1 MKLDFEQIRL
11 INALDD
17 IANVSAIDCFI
28 EDDNVVFLLPEKHM
42 RKAIGKNGTTVQ
54 LIQKKIGKTIE
65 LFEYNEKPEKFF
77 AKAFYKAKVEKVVIK
92 KIKDKKIALIK
103 TKNSD
108 KGAILHN
115 LKRLGKIKELAK
127 RNYEIEEVRI
137 R

>member
-11 INALDD
+11 INALDE
-17 IANVSAIDCFI
+17 IANVSAKDCFI
-28 EDDNVVFLLPEKHM
+28 EEDNVVFLVHEKHM
-42 RKAIGKNGTTVQ
+42 RKAIGKNGATVQ
-54 LIQKKIGKTIE
+54 LMQKKIGKTIE

-92 KIKDKKIALIK
+92 KTNGKKIALIK
-103 TKNSD
+103 TKNND

-115 LKRLGKIKELAK
+115 LKRLGKIKELAR